1 MNKVRFDSLAWPY
14 LLILPQMAIVAIFFF
29 WPAVQAIRQSFLLED
44 PFGISSQFVWFENY
58 QVVLTSSR
66 YLTSAI
72 FTVVFSAAV
81 AFVSLALALLFAVKA
96 DSVIRAQGPYK
107 TLLMWVYAVAPPV
120 AGLLGTLLFN
130 QHIGPIYAF
139 LNNVGWPFQPTV
151 DAFDAGVMLIVVAA
165 WKQIS
170 VNFLFFLAGL
180 QSIPRAVR
188 EAAVIDC
195 RNGAARFWTITFPLL
210 APTSFF
216 LLIINIVYAFFE
228 TFGIID
234 TMTEGRPGGGT
245 ATLVYKVFQDG
256 FLGADLGGSSAQ
268 SVILMIVVLILTVFQ
283 FRLIERKIHYA

>member
-1 MNKVRFDSLAWPY
+1 MPKVQFDSISLPY
-14 LLILPQMAIVAIFFF
+14 LLILPQMAIVAVFFF
-29 WPAVQAIRQSFLLED
+29 WPAAQAIYQSFLLED
-44 PFGISSQFVWFENY
+44 PFGISSQFVWFDNY
-58 QVVLTSSR
+58 REVLNSSR

-72 FTVVFSAAV
+72 FTVIFSAAV
-81 AFVSLALALLFAVKA
+81 AFMSLSVALLLAVKA
-96 DSVIRAQGPYK
+96 DGILKAQGPYK

-120 AGLLGTLLFN
+120 AGLLGTMLFN
-130 QHIGPIYAF
+130 QHIGPLYAF
-139 LNNVGWPFQPTV
+139 LNDAGWPFQPTV
-151 DAFDAGVMLIVVAA
+151 DAFDAGAMLIVVAS

-180 QSIPRAVR
+180 QSIPRTVR
-188 EAAVIDC
+188 EAAMIDC
-195 RNGAARFWTITFPLL
+195 SSGATRFWTITFPLL

-245 ATLVYKVFQDG
+245 ATLVYKVYQDG

-268 SVILMIVVLILTVFQ
+268 SVILMIIVLVLTIAQ
-283 FRLIERKIHYA
+283 FRLLDRRIHYS